1 MYLALYRKYRPRV
14 FDDVISQD
22 HITTTLKNQLKN
34 GQSSHAYLFTGSR
47 GTGKTTC
54 AKILAKALNCTNL
67 RDGNPCL
74 ECESCKSIDED
85 YSDIVEIDAASN
97 NGVDNIRDLKE
108 ESFYAPMSGR
118 YKVYIIDE
126 VHMLSIYAFNA
137 LLKLIEEPPPHVV
150 FIFAT
155 TEVHKVPA
163 TILSRCQRFEF
174 RRIDINDSIKRL
186 LWVAQQEGK
195 KLTDDAAFLISK
207 ISEGGMRDALSLLD
221 QCISVSDEVT
231 EDVVRECAGISGSD
245 YLFRIGALI
254 KEQNTAELLMLLDE
268 LSSKSKDVTRL
279 CEELISHFRS
289 LMLIQS
295 GADSLA
301 VQATSADFEQLR
313 AQSEQFSPAE
323 VMRCIQILSDTYTA
337 MGRVRTPAL
346 YLEMCFIRLCTPK
359 LDIDEKAINARLERL
374 EQAIKNGAVISSPAA
389 VTAVQTSPAV
399 KTAPAAPSAVTTAP
413 EAPSV
418 PAENTESS
426 QSAPA
431 AQQAPPPP
439 TEQQAEQQQ
448 PPAQTPLS
456 SDMIPLMVWQD
467 IVDSLPLSIKLG
479 IADTKAYISGNT
491 IYVDGG
497 ELALK
502 LATEE
507 YRGEIAKAASRVVGK
522 NVTIMNL
529 KNSDSYREIVENAP
543 KPKSKVTIF
552 LELAE
557 SKGIKVK
564 YQK

>member
-108 ESFYAPMSGR
+108 ESFYAPMSGK

-359 LDIDEKAINARLERL
+359 LDIDERSINARLERL
-374 EQAIKNGAVISSPAA
+374 EQAIKNGAVISAP
-389 VTAVQTSPAV
+389 AVQ
-399 KTAPAAPSAVTTAP
+399 TAPAAPSAVTTAP
-413 EAPSV
+413 SAVKTAPAAPAAPSV

-431 AQQAPPPP
+431 A
-439 TEQQAEQQQ
+439 EQQAEQQQ
-448 PPAQTPLS
+448 PPAEQPLAETPLS

-507 YRGEIAKAASRVVGK
+507 YRGEIAKAASKAVGK

>member
-85 YSDIVEIDAASN
+85 FSDIIEIDAASN

-108 ESFYAPMSGR
+108 ESFYAPMSGK

-346 YLEMCFIRLCTPK
+346 YLEMCFIRLCTPR
-359 LDIDEKAINARLERL
+359 LDIDERSINARLERL
-374 EQAIKNGAVISSPAA
+374 EQAIKNGAVISAPAAVQTTPAAPAA
-389 VTAVQTSPAV
+389 VTTAPTAVT
-399 KTAPAAPSAVTTAP
+399 TAPAAPS
-413 EAPSV
+413 V
-418 PAENTESS
+418 PAEKTESAES
-426 QSAPA
+426 SPA
-431 AQQAPPPP
+431 AEQAPPPP
-439 TEQQAEQQQ
+439 AEQQQ
-448 PPAQTPLS
+448 PPAETPIS
-456 SDMIPLMVWQD
+456 SDMIPLMIWQD

-479 IADTKAYISGNT
+479 ITDTKAYISGNT

-543 KPKSKVTIF
+543 KPRSKVKIF

>member
-374 EQAIKNGAVISSPAA
+374 EQAIKNGAVISAPA
-389 VTAVQTSPAV
+389 VTAVQT
-399 KTAPAAPSAVTTAP
+399 APAAPTAVGTSPA
-413 EAPSV
+413 APSV

-439 TEQQAEQQQ
+439 AEQQAEQQQ
-448 PPAQTPLS
+448 PPAEQPPAETPLS